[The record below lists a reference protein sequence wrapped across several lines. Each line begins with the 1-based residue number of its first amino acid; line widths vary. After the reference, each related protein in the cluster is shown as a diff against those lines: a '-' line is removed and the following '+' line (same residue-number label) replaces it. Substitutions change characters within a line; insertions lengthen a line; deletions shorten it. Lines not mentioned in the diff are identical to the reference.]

1 MNMKNQNKQSNKGV
15 KTNMNK
21 FKIIF
26 YILDFIILILSYILC
41 DYLTEKINLITGII
55 ISLSLYTIV
64 IFILRKILK
73 IKN

>member
-1 MNMKNQNKQSNKGV
+1 MK
-15 KTNMNK
+15 
-21 FKIIF
+21 KIIY
-26 YILDFIILILSYILC
+26 YILDFIFLILSYILC